1 MKTLT
6 SKAKVIITAVA
17 AAVVAA
23 GIVAGV
29 LLTRQDSYR
38 VLKVFELMGTASVTR
53 ESAGD
58 LDAYVGMNLESGDV
72 VSVDDNSN
80 MRISLDSDKYV
91 LLDAG
96 TVLELV
102 AAGNEKDSRTTLN
115 LREGAILNEI
125 TSALSEN
132 SSYDVN
138 APCLLY
144 TSPSP
149 RDRG

>member
-53 ESAGD
+53 ESTGD

-102 AAGNEKDSRTTLN
+102 AASRRRTAELP
-115 LREGAILNEI
+115 LI
-125 TSALSEN
+125 SERAQ
-132 SSYDVN
+132 Y
-138 APCLLY
+138 L
-144 TSPSP
+144 T
-149 RDRG
+149 R

>member
-1 MKTLT
+1 
-6 SKAKVIITAVA
+6 
-17 AAVVAA
+17 
-23 GIVAGV
+23 
-29 LLTRQDSYR
+29 
-38 VLKVFELMGTASVTR
+38 
-53 ESAGD
+53 
-58 LDAYVGMNLESGDV
+58 MNLESGDV

-125 TSALSEN
+125 TSALS
-132 SSYDVN
+132 D
-138 APCLLY
+138 
-144 TSPSP
+144 
-149 RDRG
+149 

>member
-102 AAGNEKDSRTTLN
+102 AAGNEN
-115 LREGAILNEI
+115 H
-125 TSALSEN
+125 
-132 SSYDVN
+132 
-138 APCLLY
+138 P
-144 TSPSP
+144 
-149 RDRG
+149 

>member
-102 AAGNEKDSRTTLN
+102 AAGNRAECLMKAGGRSLKLKVQLPEKRLKQLGLGGN
-115 LREGAILNEI
+115 
-125 TSALSEN
+125 
-132 SSYDVN
+132 
-138 APCLLY
+138 
-144 TSPSP
+144 
-149 RDRG
+149 

>member
-58 LDAYVGMNLESGDV
+58 IDAYVGMNLESGDV

-96 TVLELV
+96 VKALKC
-102 AAGNEKDSRTTLN
+102 GNEMLIALVFLLVKLMDSHIRQQ
-115 LREGAILNEI
+115 GAHRVL
-125 TSALSEN
+125 
-132 SSYDVN
+132 
-138 APCLLY
+138 
-144 TSPSP
+144 
-149 RDRG
+149 